1 MKGPSKSTGV
11 GGSLRESSG
20 REAQRKAVGRAI
32 DQLRPDEPHFKD
44 AAPEIKGDVAYCS
57 SCHAIY
63 RPKRWYLDEA
73 EFKALSNRSEVETMT
88 CPGCKALERGD
99 FYGELH
105 VQLKGMERHRQ
116 QILNTLYNEEGRAR
130 EKNPNERIGRLLD
143 RGAEIEVD
151 TLTPFL
157 AHRMAKELVKAF
169 HGSELDSDFAS
180 GQSYARITWY
190 KPDKST

>member
-1 MKGPSKSTGV
+1 MKGPSKASGV
-11 GGSLRESSG
+11 GGSLWDSRG
-20 REAQRKAVGRAI
+20 REAKRQAIGRAI
-32 DQLRPDEPHFKD
+32 DQFRPDQPHHKD
-44 AAPEIKGDVAYCS
+44 AAPDIKGDVAYCA

-63 RPKRWYLDEA
+63 RPKRWYLDEV
-73 EFKALSNRSEVETMT
+73 EFQALSLNPEVETMA

-105 VQLKGMERHRQ
+105 VQLRGVEQHRD
-116 QILNTLYNEEGRAR
+116 QILKTLYNEEGRAR

-190 KPDKST
+190 KPEKAK